1 MKKYTISL
9 LMSYT
14 SDDLE
19 DIGVEHPTDDEVQKW
34 MEGRFEE
41 LISSGDF
48 IDTDFKVEEV

>member
-1 MKKYTISL
+1 MKKYTLSL

-19 DIGVEHPTDDEVQKW
+19 DIGVEHPTDNEVQEW

-41 LISSGDF
+41 LINSGEF
-48 IDTDFKVEEV
+48 IETDFKVEEV